1 MSSSQPRLQP
11 PPPASPTHNESRRSS
26 AKAGRPV
33 RSSLKSQ
40 TASTNSICKTA
51 DGPDTTTT
59 AKTVVVLKGEQKP
72 PEPRPTCTVVQPS
85 KNRRTVKEEQTHC
98 DGKGD
103 HTRSPS
109 GNGPEEQPKDEA
121 LRLGRFQEQIPGV
134 TRDGARHTN
143 KAEVRSAFSLNTPGW
158 QRVGLEHGGNAS
170 MGLPSRSHQSS
181 RQREV

>member
-1 MSSSQPRLQP
+1 M
-11 PPPASPTHNESRRSS
+11 
-26 AKAGRPV
+26 
-33 RSSLKSQ
+33 
-40 TASTNSICKTA
+40 
-51 DGPDTTTT
+51 
-59 AKTVVVLKGEQKP
+59 
-72 PEPRPTCTVVQPS
+72 
-85 KNRRTVKEEQTHC
+85 KEEQTHC

-181 RQREV
+181 RQRAPLERREHHGNVRGGGREALAANDSTKDAILSQK